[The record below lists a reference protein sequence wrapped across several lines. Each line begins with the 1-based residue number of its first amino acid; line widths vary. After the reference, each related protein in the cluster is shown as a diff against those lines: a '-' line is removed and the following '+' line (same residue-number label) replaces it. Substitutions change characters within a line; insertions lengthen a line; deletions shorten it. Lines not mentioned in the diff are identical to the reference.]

1 MTDKHGRQ
9 IVELNQVFHGEGGE
23 GGEGVTGEAGEGG
36 EGVTGEGGEDSSDS
50 VTGEGGEDSGDGVT
64 GEGGDDGDS
73 VSLEVDDSVTGRDES
88 HDQSRDS
95 GRGFVDGRDDIPD
108 EEFYRM
114 LQGEIPPWGSDDII
128 ADPPAP
134 HDTTTGSHD
143 TIAGSHEP
151 QKLLALIMTPT
162 RELALQIKAHIS
174 AVLKH
179 TRIKVSWV

>member
-9 IVELNQVFHGEGGE
+9 IVELNQVFHGEAGEGGEGE
-23 GGEGVTGEAGEGG
+23 GGEGVTDEAGE
-36 EGVTGEGGEDSSDS
+36 DSGDS
-50 VTGEGGEDSGDGVT
+50 VSGEGGEDSGDSVT
-64 GEGGDDGDS
+64 GDDGDS